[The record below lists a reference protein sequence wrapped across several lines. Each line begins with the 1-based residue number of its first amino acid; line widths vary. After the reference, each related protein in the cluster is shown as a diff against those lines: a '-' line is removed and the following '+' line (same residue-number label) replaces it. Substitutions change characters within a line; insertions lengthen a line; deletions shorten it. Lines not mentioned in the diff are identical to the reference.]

1 MTALQEAPPLAP
13 GTWLAPGYEIVEH
26 LSRNQAL
33 DVYDV
38 YSELR
43 DCRCVAKLLRPAAR
57 GVTRRTTRLRREG
70 RLLSRLA
77 HPHLVRCY
85 EVIELEDG
93 QPALIL
99 ETLGGAT
106 LDALVAGAGRRMAS
120 ADVCFLG
127 MHVCSALHYLHG
139 EGWLH
144 LDLKPGN
151 VIADHGRATVIDLS
165 LARRP
170 GRAPRRG
177 YGTRGYLSPEA
188 ARGELLGTPTDVW
201 GAGTVLFHAATGRAP
216 FAEDGH
222 PMARERAPRVRALRR
237 LPAGLAAA
245 IDAALEPR
253 PEDRP
258 PVGAL
263 ADALDAAVGDGPAG

>member
-1 MTALQEAPPLAP
+1 MTALQEAPPLVP
-13 GTWLAPGYEIVEH
+13 GARLAPGYEVVEH

-57 GVTRRTTRLRREG
+57 GVARRTARLRREG
-70 RLLSRLA
+70 RLLSRLS

-85 EVIELEDG
+85 ETIELEDG
-93 QPALIL
+93 EPAVIL

-106 LDALVAGAGRRMAS
+106 LDALVSASRRRMPA

-139 EGWLH
+139 AGWLH

-151 VIADHGRATVIDLS
+151 VIADRGRATVIDLS

-170 GRAPRRG
+170 GAAPRRG
-177 YGTRGYLSPEA
+177 YGTRGFLSPEA
-188 ARGELLGTPTDVW
+188 ARGGLLGTPTDVW
-201 GAGTVLFHAATGRAP
+201 GAGAVLFFAATGQAP
-216 FAEDGH
+216 VSPEAAGRV
-222 PMARERAPRVRALRR
+222 ARVRSVRR
-237 LPAGLAAA
+237 LPAALAET
-245 IDAALEPR
+245 IDAALAPR

-258 PVGAL
+258 TVGAL
-263 ADALDAAVGDGPAG
+263 ADALDGAVGDGPSG

>member
-13 GTWLAPGYEIVEH
+13 GAALSPGYEIVEH
-26 LSRNQAL
+26 LSRNKAL

-57 GVTRRTTRLRREG
+57 GVARRTARLRREG
-70 RLLSRLA
+70 RLLARLS

-85 EVIELEDG
+85 ETIELDDG
-93 QPALIL
+93 EPAVIL

-106 LDALVAGAGRRMAS
+106 LDALVSASPRRMPA
-120 ADVCFLG
+120 ADLCFLG

-139 EGWLH
+139 AGWLH

-151 VIADHGRATVIDLS
+151 VIADRGRATVIDLS

-170 GRAPRRG
+170 GAAPRRG
-177 YGTRGYLSPEA
+177 YGTPGFLSPEA

-201 GAGTVLFHAATGRAP
+201 GIGAVLFHAATGRAP
-216 FAEDGH
+216 QPVAD
-222 PMARERAPRVRALRR
+222 RVPRVRSLRR
-237 LPAGLAAA
+237 LPAGLADA

-258 PVGAL
+258 AVGAL
-263 ADALDAAVGDGPAG
+263 ADALDGAVGDGPSG